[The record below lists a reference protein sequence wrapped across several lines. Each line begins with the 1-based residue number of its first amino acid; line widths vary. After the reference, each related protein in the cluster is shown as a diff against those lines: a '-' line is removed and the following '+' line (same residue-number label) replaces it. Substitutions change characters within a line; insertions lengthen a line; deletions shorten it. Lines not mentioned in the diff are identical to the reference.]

1 MFERF
6 TQDARQVVVRSQQE
20 ARTLRHP
27 FIGTEHLLLALL
39 AGDGDPAKLALTAS
53 GLDHDEI
60 GARLTLLTGDA
71 DLDPEALAA
80 VGIYLDEVRRATE
93 ASFGPGALDAAKRR
107 PEPKGHIP
115 FSKRAKKVLE
125 LSLREAVRLNHD
137 SISTGHLLLGIIREG
152 EGLAMKLIVDS
163 GVEPSAL
170 RDEVT
175 RLMEVP
181 AAR

>member
-6 TQDARQVVVRSQQE
+6 TQDARQVVVRAQQE

-39 AGDGDPAKLALTAS
+39 GGDGDPAKLALSAA
-53 GLDHDEI
+53 GLDHD
-60 GARLTLLTGDA
+60 AVATRLTGLTGDA

-80 VGIYLDEVRRATE
+80 VGIDLDQVRRATE
-93 ASFGPGALDAAKRR
+93 ASFGAGALDAKKRR

-115 FSKRAKKVLE
+115 FSKRGKKVLE
-125 LSLREAVRLNHD
+125 LTLRETVRLGHD
-137 SISTGHLLLGIIREG
+137 TIGTGHLLLGIIREG
-152 EGLAMKLIVDS
+152 DGLAMKLIVDS
-163 GVEPSAL
+163 GVEADAL

-175 RLMEVP
+175 RRMEAE
-181 AAR
+181 AA